1 MARAAELTAPSML
14 PSVMPGLVWAFRIH
28 ADGVPEPLAVDA
40 PIDMHHDGWLWL
52 NFNLADTRACDLLT
66 QFSDLPPAA
75 TRVLLAP
82 DGHQQLHVEPTCIYG
97 IFADLIYGLDGATRE
112 IGFLHFAL
120 TERALISARRHAM
133 TAAEGARQALLG
145 GSKLTS
151 VAALLEMIVEQV
163 IASINSCAD
172 QLAEEMD
179 AIEVELLSQKVSDQ
193 RTRLTRIRKAAVY
206 LHRQLTGLNSLFQ
219 RCGRELD
226 SDARPHLRV
235 PTGVLAAAPSGD

>member
-1 MARAAELTAPSML
+1 
-14 PSVMPGLVWAFRIH
+14 
-28 ADGVPEPLAVDA
+28 
-40 PIDMHHDGWLWL
+40 
-52 NFNLADTRACDLLT
+52 
-66 QFSDLPPAA
+66 
-75 TRVLLAP
+75 
-82 DGHQQLHVEPTCIYG
+82 
-97 IFADLIYGLDGATRE
+97 
-112 IGFLHFAL
+112 
-120 TERALISARRHAM
+120 M

-163 IASINSCAD
+163 IASIDSCAD

-179 AIEVELLSQKVSDQ
+179 AIEVELLSQK
-193 RTRLTRIRKAAVY
+193 RLGSEERGSREFVKARVY

-235 PTGVLAAAPSGD
+235 PDRSFAAAPSGD